1 VTRLSEGFFSMQFWS
16 LLNNG
21 CLRKAKAMPES
32 AATKASMK
40 CSPRNLAGLLEFAIG
55 RDRPTDRSSLASAL
69 GDPGLKEPAGRLLC
83 VGVGRTEARTKSPHY
98 GCPEGLS

>member
-69 GDPGLKEPAGRLLC
+69 GDPGLKEPGWPALVRWCRPHRSEDEKPTLRL
-83 VGVGRTEARTKSPHY
+83 P
-98 GCPEGLS
+98 